1 MLKGEPK
8 KRSSIVVTGIVF
20 ACIFGGAIIA
30 LNMGRA
36 LPQEHLLPDSKDTIK
51 QGLAMIATLA
61 ALVLGLLVAAAKG
74 SYDAQAAFIKQFS
87 ADILLLDRVLA
98 RYGPETKE
106 VRDVL
111 RRGIPRVLNLLWPD
125 RGGHTANLS
134 PSETRVEAEAIYEK
148 LAGLSPQNDSQ
159 LAIRARALD
168 ILNDLEKTRLRLF
181 AQKES
186 SIPLAFLVVLVFW
199 LTVLFAGLGLLAPL
213 NATVVGVLIVCT
225 LSVSGAIFL
234 ILELD
239 RPFEGLMRVPSAPLQ
254 GALSQLQE

>member
-1 MLKGEPK
+1 MSPFAVM
-8 KRSSIVVTGIVF
+8 SIVF
-20 ACIFGGAIIA
+20 ACIFGGAMLAMI
-30 LNMGRA
+30 LGRA
-36 LPQEHLLPDSKDTIK
+36 LPEPHLRPESKDTVK

-74 SYDAQAAFIKQFS
+74 SYDTQTAAIKQLS
-87 ADILLLDRVLA
+87 ADVLLLDRVLA

-106 VRDVL
+106 ERDLL
-111 RRGIPRVLNLLWPD
+111 RRAVLLMLNRLWPD
-125 RGGHTANLS
+125 SGGQTANLS
-134 PSETRVEAEAIYEK
+134 PGEARAEAEAFYEK
-148 LAGLSPQNDSQ
+148 LSGLSPQNDAQ
-159 LAIRARALD
+159 RALKARALD
-168 ILNDLEKTRLRLF
+168 ISNDLEKTRLRLF

-186 SIPLAFLVVLVFW
+186 SIPLLFLVVLVFW
-199 LTVLFAGLGLLAPL
+199 LTILFAGLGLLAPR
-213 NATVVGVLIVCT
+213 NATVIAMLIVCT